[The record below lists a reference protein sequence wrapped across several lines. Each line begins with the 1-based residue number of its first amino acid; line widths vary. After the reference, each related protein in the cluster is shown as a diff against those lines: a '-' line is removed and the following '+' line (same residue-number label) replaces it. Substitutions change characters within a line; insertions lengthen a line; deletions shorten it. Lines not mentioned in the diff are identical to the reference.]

1 MDSTSLYAVIPN
13 DEGLRA
19 LKHFFDQRIVKEPC
33 SETLLHVTELVL
45 TLNCFSC
52 SGNYYK
58 QTNGVAMGTK
68 MGPSYA
74 NPFSHVLSD
83 TNFFLKLFF
92 LKIFS
97 STRKELTKFITA
109 VNSFHPALKFT

>member
-1 MDSTSLYAVIPN
+1 
-13 DEGLRA
+13 
-19 LKHFFDQRIVKEPC
+19 
-33 SETLLHVTELVL
+33 
-45 TLNCFSC
+45 
-52 SGNYYK
+52 
-58 QTNGVAMGTK
+58 MGTK

-74 NPFSHVLSD
+74 NPFSYVFLD
-83 TNFFLKLFF
+83 TKFFLKFFF